1 MSHHEPV
8 SNIDYNAI
16 VPLPIGLQRLR
27 QLGLVVA
34 VVAAVITLPGILASP
49 EAFYTGYLFGFWFWL
64 AISLGSLGVLMMHTL
79 TSGNWGRPIRRH
91 LEASARVV
99 PVMALLAIPI
109 VVGRY
114 WLFPWA
120 HPELVAQ
127 NPILQKQAPYMNT
140 HLLVIRLAIYFSI
153 WTLLAV
159 RMSRLGLLYDKTGDA
174 SVVSRMKKTA
184 GPGEVILAVTI
195 TLCAVDLLMARDAGW
210 FSTMYGFIIC
220 GGMLL
225 SAIIFSL
232 VMLWAL
238 STVPGIRHLI
248 TPDVL
253 IDLGN
258 LFLAFTVFWFYVCF
272 GQFLV
277 IWMGD
282 EKIDTFWFTN
292 RGLGQVWNPWCLL
305 AISLALLNFLTP
317 FLLLLQRAVKRN
329 IATLGALAA
338 CALFLR
344 LTDAYWLI
352 KPSGI
357 NATLAS
363 YNTHFSIGA
372 LLRALWLDLP
382 MPLGIGG
389 IWMFFYLS
397 FLGSRPLVGRAIDES
412 MTNYAGAT
420 GSIEDVVH
428 GDTSARPLA

>member
-1 MSHHEPV
+1 MSHHLPV
-8 SNIDYNAI
+8 SNVDYDTI

-27 QLGLVVA
+27 QVALVITVL
-34 VVAAVITLPGILASP
+34 AAVITITGVFASP

-64 AISLGSLGVLMMHTL
+64 SISLGSLGVLMMHTL
-79 TSGNWGRPIRRH
+79 TQGHWGRPIRRH
-91 LEASARVV
+91 LEAAARVI

-109 VVGRY
+109 LLGRY

-120 HPELVAQ
+120 HPEMVAHSI
-127 NPILQKQAPYMNT
+127 PLQKQAPYMNT
-140 HLLVIRLAIYFSI
+140 HLLIVRLAVYFSI

-159 RMSRLGLLYDKTGDA
+159 RMSRLGLVYDKTGDPK
-174 SVVSRMKKTA
+174 VVHAMKRTA

-195 TLCAVDLLMARDAGW
+195 TLCSVDLLMARDAGW

-225 SAIIFSL
+225 SGIICSIL
-232 VMLWAL
+232 MLWAF
-238 STVPGIRHLI
+238 SDTPGIRDLI
-248 TPDVL
+248 SPDVL
-253 IDLGN
+253 IDIGN

-272 GQFLV
+272 GQYLV

-282 EKIDTFWFTN
+282 ERIDTFWFTN

-305 AISLALLNFLTP
+305 AISLSLLNFLTL
-317 FLLLLQRAVKRN
+317 FILLLQRALKRN
-329 IATLGALAA
+329 ITSLGILAA

-357 NATLAS
+357 HAT
-363 YNTHFSIGA
+363 YDTHFSIPA
-372 LLRALWLDLP
+372 VLRALWLDLP

-389 IWMFFYLS
+389 IWLFCYLS
-397 FLGSRPLVGRAIDES
+397 FLSSRPLLTRPLDEV
-412 MTNYAGAT
+412 APHPGAT
-420 GSIEDVVH
+420 TGTVEAALH
-428 GDTSARPLA
+428 GEADAAPLA

>member
-1 MSHHEPV
+1 
-8 SNIDYNAI
+8 
-16 VPLPIGLQRLR
+16 
-27 QLGLVVA
+27 
-34 VVAAVITLPGILASP
+34 
-49 EAFYTGYLFGFWFWL
+49 
-64 AISLGSLGVLMMHTL
+64 
-79 TSGNWGRPIRRH
+79 
-91 LEASARVV
+91 
-99 PVMALLAIPI
+99 
-109 VVGRY
+109 
-114 WLFPWA
+114 
-120 HPELVAQ
+120 
-127 NPILQKQAPYMNT
+127 
-140 HLLVIRLAIYFSI
+140 
-153 WTLLAV
+153 
-159 RMSRLGLLYDKTGDA
+159 
-174 SVVSRMKKTA
+174 
-184 GPGEVILAVTI
+184 
-195 TLCAVDLLMARDAGW
+195 
-210 FSTMYGFIIC
+210 
-220 GGMLL
+220 
-225 SAIIFSL
+225 
-232 VMLWAL
+232 
-238 STVPGIRHLI
+238 
-248 TPDVL
+248 
-253 IDLGN
+253 
-258 LFLAFTVFWFYVCF
+258 
-272 GQFLV
+272 
-277 IWMGD
+277 
-282 EKIDTFWFTN
+282 
-292 RGLGQVWNPWCLL
+292 LL